1 MFRDGRAVTMGVR
14 TVTSSLALM
23 TAWPYYLLVGLMKVQ
38 PCYDKIPEHND
49 NIARYDDNNTFL
61 AQRIASCIH
70 VQVEKVV
77 NLMELLLE
85 TELC

>member
-49 NIARYDDNNTFL
+49 NIARYDDNNTFFS
-61 AQRIASCIH
+61 AANSIMYTCTGRKGCKFNGIVIG
-70 VQVEKVV
+70 
-77 NLMELLLE
+77 N
-85 TELC
+85 